1 MKITVNI
8 KDSEIK
14 SAVEYLVENE
24 LYDQYEDEVLK
35 KAKVPSKSTLVKEL
49 MKDQQ
54 VIDAV
59 TQIIQKIDLVDYLYD
74 NLYDYNIKRVR
85 ELVNNAD
92 NAWQVI
98 QDDRE
103 EAARI
108 RSEQAEAAK
117 EEILVQRAIRALER
131 QGYKIVKA
139 WQVMCF
145 AV

>member
-14 SAVEYLVENE
+14 SAIEYLVENE
-24 LYDQYEDEVLK
+24 LYEQYEDEVLK
-35 KAKVPSKSTLVKEL
+35 KAKVPSKTALVKEL

-54 VIDAV
+54 VTNAV
-59 TQIIQKIDLVDYLYD
+59 TEIIQKVDLVDFLYD

-85 ELVNNAD
+85 ELVNSAD
-92 NAWQVI
+92 DAWRAV
-98 QDDRE
+98 QDERD

-139 WQVMCF
+139 
-145 AV
+145 

>member
-24 LYDQYEDEVLK
+24 LYEQYEDEVLK

-59 TQIIQKIDLVDYLYD
+59 TQIIQKIELVDYLYD

-117 EEILVQRAIRALER
+117 EEILVQRAIKALER

-139 WQVMCF
+139 
-145 AV
+145 

>member
-117 EEILVQRAIRALER
+117 EEILVQRAIKALER

-139 WQVMCF
+139 
-145 AV
+145 

>member
-24 LYDQYEDEVLK
+24 LYEQYEDEVLK

-92 NAWQVI
+92 NAWRVI

-139 WQVMCF
+139 
-145 AV
+145 

>member
-24 LYDQYEDEVLK
+24 LYEQYEDEVLK

-117 EEILVQRAIRALER
+117 EEILVQRAIKALER

-139 WQVMCF
+139 
-145 AV
+145 

>member
-1 MKITVNI
+1 MLV
-8 KDSEIK
+8 SRSFAEPVAVREIK

-59 TQIIQKIDLVDYLYD
+59 TQIIQKIELVDYLYD

-117 EEILVQRAIRALER
+117 EEILVQRAIKALER

-139 WQVMCF
+139 
-145 AV
+145 

>member
-24 LYDQYEDEVLK
+24 LYEQYEDEVLK
-35 KAKVPSKSTLVKEL
+35 KAKVPSKSALVKEL

-59 TQIIQKIDLVDYLYD
+59 TQIIQKIELVDYLYD

-117 EEILVQRAIRALER
+117 EEILVQRAIKALER

-139 WQVMCF
+139 
-145 AV
+145 